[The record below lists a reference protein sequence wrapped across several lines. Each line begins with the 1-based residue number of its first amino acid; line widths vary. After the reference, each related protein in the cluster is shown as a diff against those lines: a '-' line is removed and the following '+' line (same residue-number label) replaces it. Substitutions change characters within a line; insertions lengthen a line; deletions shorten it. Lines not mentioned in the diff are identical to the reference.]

1 MLQYE
6 QGLKSDT
13 DTNTDTD
20 TDHLIY
26 CREGIARCLIKHG
39 NAKMG
44 INLALEIGSKKLLNE
59 CAELLENTKV

>member
-1 MLQYE
+1 LLQYE

-13 DTNTDTD
+13 DT
-20 TDHLIY
+20 DHIRY

-39 NAKMG
+39 NTKMG
-44 INLALEIGSKKLLNE
+44 INLALEIGSKKILNE

>member
-6 QGLKSDT
+6 QGL
-13 DTNTDTD
+13 NLDTD
-20 TDHLIY
+20 TDHLRY
-26 CREGIARCLIKHG
+26 CREGIARCLIKDG

-44 INLALEIGSKKLLNE
+44 INLALEIGSKKLLSE